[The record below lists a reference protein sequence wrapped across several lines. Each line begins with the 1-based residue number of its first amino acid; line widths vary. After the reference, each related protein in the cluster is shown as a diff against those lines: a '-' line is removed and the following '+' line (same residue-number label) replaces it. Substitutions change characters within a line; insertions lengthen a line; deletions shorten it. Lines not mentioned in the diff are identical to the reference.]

1 MADIRFDNQVVLI
14 TGAGRGLGAAYA
26 KLFAERG
33 AKVIVHDAGVDR
45 SGNGTDTGPAN
56 DVVAAI
62 HKAGGQAVAEFQ
74 DLSSREACEGLVEKT
89 LEQFGRLDVFV
100 HSAGIVTYKGIED
113 TTVEEWETMKKV
125 NIEAPFWL
133 SRAIWPI
140 MKRQRYGRIVFTV
153 SSYGLKVYEGS
164 DVTAYGVG
172 KAAQFGLMNML
183 AGEGI
188 PHNIFVNAIEPI
200 AATRIFRRQ
209 VAPNE
214 LTPESIAPGVVFL
227 GSSECKW
234 TGKVF
239 RAADG
244 KFAVG
249 EFSRTP
255 EVDLGHHATPEN
267 IMRAFPNV
275 NEGSL

>member
-1 MADIRFDNQVVLI
+1 MTTIRFDNQVVLV
-14 TGAGRGLGAAYA
+14 TGAGRGLGAAHA

-33 AKVIVHDAGVDR
+33 GKVVVHDAGVDR
-45 SGNGTDTGPAN
+45 SGHGADTQPAT
-56 DVVAAI
+56 DVVASI

-74 DLSSREACEGLVEKT
+74 DLSSREACEELVEKT
-89 LEQFGRLDVFV
+89 LEHFGRLDVFV
-100 HSAGIVTYKGIED
+100 HSAGIVAYKGIED
-113 TTVEEWETMKKV
+113 TTVEEWKTMKKV

-133 SRAIWPI
+133 SRAIWPT
-140 MKRQRYGRIVFTV
+140 MKGQGYGRIVFTV

-183 AGEGI
+183 AGEGLAHGI
-188 PHNIFVNAIEPI
+188 LVNAVEPI

-209 VAPNE
+209 VATNE

-227 GSSECKW
+227 GSSNCQW
-234 TGKVF
+234 TGKVL
-239 RAADG
+239 RAAG
-244 KFAVG
+244 GTFAVG

-255 EVDLGHHATPEN
+255 EVELGNAATPES
-267 IMRAFPNV
+267 IMQALTNV
-275 NEGSL
+275 NEGDS